1 MKLQRR
7 QFLYMAAGAATLS
20 VTSRIA
26 RAQAFPT
33 RPVTLVVPFVPGG
46 STDVTFRSLAQATE
60 KYLGQS
66 IVIENRAGADGT
78 LGPAEV
84 AMARADGYTIT
95 QILDTT
101 FRAPFLRRTPFDPA
115 KDFTYIIGVTGYT
128 WGLVVRSD
136 APWAT
141 FQQFLAYAKANPGKI
156 SYATTGA
163 ASTPQIA
170 MELIA
175 RQQGIKWVAVP
186 FRGNAEQI
194 TALLGGHIDA
204 ISSSTGWAPQVKAG
218 KFRLLITYGAHRT
231 QSWPDVPTLR
241 EVGIDMAINSP
252 YGIGGPRAID
262 PSTVKILH
270 DAFKKGMAE
279 PSFAS
284 TMRDLDQEFIYM
296 SSEEYRNFALEQ
308 IAQEKKIVE
317 ELGLRYE

>member
-1 MKLQRR
+1 
-7 QFLYMAAGAATLS
+7 
-20 VTSRIA
+20 
-26 RAQAFPT
+26 
-33 RPVTLVVPFVPGG
+33 
-46 STDVTFRSLAQATE
+46 
-60 KYLGQS
+60 
-66 IVIENRAGADGT
+66 
-78 LGPAEV
+78 
-84 AMARADGYTIT
+84 MARADGYTIT

-101 FRAPFLRRTPFDPA
+101 FRAPFLRKTPFDPA
-115 KDFTYIIGVTGYT
+115 KDFTYIIGVTDYT

-136 APWAT
+136 APWTT

-175 RQQGIKWVAVP
+175 RQQSIKWVAVP

-218 KFRLLITYGAHRT
+218 KFRLLVTYGANRT

-262 PSTVKILH
+262 PSTVKTLH

-296 SSEEYRNFALEQ
+296 SSEKYRNFALEQ
-308 IAQEKKIVE
+308 IAQEKKIVQ